1 MRGLP
6 AGRIVNTV
14 ARPWETRFE
23 PIVSSIKEH
32 VEKIRWLADV
42 GHLVISAKIQQMTK
56 ELGYGQADIYQA
68 QLLLAESQWKM
79 HVEQK
84 KHSGQMQ
91 ALSDHFEKFLEINGR
106 SKGLLN
112 DEEDMS
118 VGEVHEAAVG
128 KTERSR
134 TPSIC

>member
-1 MRGLP
+1 M
-6 AGRIVNTV
+6 
-14 ARPWETRFE
+14 
-23 PIVSSIKEH
+23 SSIKEH

-42 GHLVISAKIQQMTK
+42 GHVVISAKIQQMTT

-84 KHSGQMQ
+84 KHTGQMQ

-106 SKGLLN
+106 SKSLLN
-112 DEEDMS
+112 DGEDTS
-118 VGEVHEAAVG
+118 IGEVHEAAIG

-134 TPSIC
+134 IPIIC